1 MTNNNIQQQTTNN
14 NKFQQRQ
21 RQRQQQTQT
30 PNVSM
35 VARNSRLRSEDPL
48 AAHATARELA
58 KEKPDAE
65 ERRPMYQG
73 IPEHYS

>member
-1 MTNNNIQQQTTNN
+1 MGKCFSSSSGSGMSAQ
-14 NKFQQRQ
+14 
-21 RQRQQQTQT
+21 
-30 PNVSM
+30 VSM
-35 VARNSRLRSEDPL
+35 VARNSRVRSEDPL

>member
-1 MTNNNIQQQTTNN
+1 
-14 NKFQQRQ
+14 
-21 RQRQQQTQT
+21 
-30 PNVSM
+30 M
-35 VARNSRLRSEDPL
+35 VARNSRVRSEDPL

-65 ERRPMYQG
+65 RPMYQG